1 MEKERKLLV
10 TMKDIK
16 RYKILKELIDKKL
29 TGSEAALLL
38 GISYVHV
45 SRLKKKLNAGGLEA
59 ILRHPPPS
67 APNKKITDNSITQ
80 ILKLRDGI
88 YYDFNI
94 MHFKEK
100 LQELHSIKLSYETL
114 RQILINHKAHKPKK
128 KKKVH
133 RMRRRMPKAG
143 MLIQMDS
150 SEHRWLEHINEK
162 WHLVATIDD
171 GDNNVDSAKFFP
183 KDTTYANM
191 RIIKALIE
199 KKGVFTA
206 LYTDKASHFTTTRHQ
221 GIHYNVNPEQDDTQI
236 ERALAELDITLIPA
250 NSPQA
255 KGRVE
260 RLFRLFQDRLIKEM
274 RLAGIKNYKQANQF
288 LIDKFLPWY
297 NARFAKKNIES
308 AYTAVPVDKN
318 LNLIF
323 SIKKERVVNHDNTI
337 QICNQ
342 IVQIPPT
349 DIRLSFAK
357 AVVDVCLLEDKRI
370 YVLYKDKIIAESRL
384 SGNNKILK
392 KERYIE
398 SFIDQRKYE
407 LTAA

>member
-1 MEKERKLLV
+1 MEKGQKLLV

-16 RYKILKELIDKKL
+16 RYKILKELMDKKL

-45 SRLKKKLNAGGLEA
+45 SRLKKKLTEGGFET

-67 APNKKITDNSITQ
+67 APNKKVTNTAVTQ
-80 ILKLRDGI
+80 ILKLRDDI

-100 LQELHSIKLSYETL
+100 LQELHHIKLSYETL

-133 RMRRRMPKAG
+133 RMRRRMPKTG

-150 SEHRWLEHINEK
+150 SEHKWLEHINED

-171 GDNNVDSAKFFP
+171 GDNNVGSAQFFP

-191 RIIKALIE
+191 RVIKLLIR

-206 LYTDKASHFTTTRHQ
+206 LYADKASHFTTTRHQ

-236 ERALAELDITLIPA
+236 ERALAELNITLIPA
-250 NSPQA
+250 HSPQA
-255 KGRVE
+255 KGRIE

-274 RLAGIKNYKQANQF
+274 RLAKIKNYKQANKF
-288 LIDKFLPWY
+288 LINNFLPWY
-297 NARFAKKNIES
+297 NARFAKKDVES
-308 AYTAVPVDKN
+308 AYMPLAVEIN
-318 LNLIF
+318 LDLIF

-357 AVVDVCLLEDKRI
+357 AVVDVCLLEDNRI
-370 YVLYKDKIIAESRL
+370 FVLYKNKIIANSRL

-398 SFIDQRKYE
+398 SFINQRKYE
-407 LTAA
+407 LTAV

>member
-16 RYKILKELIDKKL
+16 RYKILKELIDKKIK
-29 TGSEAALLL
+29 GSEAALLL
-38 GISYVHV
+38 SISYVHV
-45 SRLKKKLNAGGLEA
+45 SRLKKKLIEGGFEA
-59 ILRHPPPS
+59 ILRQPS
-67 APNKKITDNSITQ
+67 PCAPNQKITDALTAK
-80 ILKLRDGI
+80 ILKLRDDI
-88 YYDFNI
+88 YYDFNVT
-94 MHFKEK
+94 HFKEK
-100 LQELHSIKLSYETL
+100 LEELHNIRLSCETL
-114 RQILINHKAHKPKK
+114 RQLLIKHKAHKPKK

-150 SEHRWLEHINEK
+150 SEHRWIEHIGQK

-171 GDNNVDSAKFFP
+171 GDNFVGSAKFFP

-191 RIIKALIE
+191 QVIRSLIE

-206 LYTDKASHFTTTRHQ
+206 LYADKASHFTTTRHQ
-221 GIHYNVNPEQDDTQI
+221 GIHYNLNPEQDDTQI

-274 RLAGIKNYKQANQF
+274 RLAKIKNYKQANQF
-288 LIDKFLPWY
+288 LINKFLPWY
-297 NARFAKKNIES
+297 NARFAKKDIES
-308 AYTAVPVDKN
+308 AYTALPIDKN
-318 LNLIF
+318 LDLIF
-323 SIKKERVVNHDNTI
+323 SVKKERVVNHDNTI
-337 QICNQ
+337 QICHQ
-342 IVQIPPT
+342 VVQIPPT

-357 AVVDVCLLEDKRI
+357 AVVTVCLLEDKRI
-370 YVLYKDKIIAESRL
+370 FVLYKDKIIAESRL

-407 LTAA
+407 LTAV